1 MVVWLVITQKRIAG
15 EILKKKVQL
24 AVTTAVFIFSKKK
37 KNLEQLSTIRFS
49 AELKPKEKAWEF
61 KQQSWA

>member
-24 AVTTAVFIFSKKK
+24 AVNTVVFVFSK

-61 KQQSWA
+61 KEQSWT